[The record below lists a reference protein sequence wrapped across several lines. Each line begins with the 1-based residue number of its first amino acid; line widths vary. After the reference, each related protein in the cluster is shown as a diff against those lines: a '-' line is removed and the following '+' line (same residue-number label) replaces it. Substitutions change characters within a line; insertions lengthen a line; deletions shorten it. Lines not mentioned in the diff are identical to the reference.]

1 MSPIF
6 SPGSMVDAIPGL
18 LDVYFVN
25 GAHSNVNNYNEWD
38 GVHLLLV
45 SMDGDKRNVLAPVGL
60 VTAETMQHLV
70 WFLVACIELG
80 LNVNLV
86 PVFANRGKMKSAKCE
101 VARWYGI
108 YVNLKSCGFNIGGN
122 VCDKFSVPKASG
134 P

>member
-1 MSPIF
+1 
-6 SPGSMVDAIPGL
+6 MVDAIPGL

-70 WFLVACIELG
+70 LL
-80 LNVNLV
+80 
-86 PVFANRGKMKSAKCE
+86 P
-101 VARWYGI
+101 
-108 YVNLKSCGFNIGGN
+108 
-122 VCDKFSVPKASG
+122 
-134 P
+134 